1 MRRGQAMVEYVLAL
15 AALMLVV
22 VVMGYLVRAGY
33 RALHRT
39 ESMVSSE
46 YP

>member
-1 MRRGQAMVEYVLAL
+1 MVEYVLAL

-33 RALHRT
+33 KALYRT
-39 ESMVSSE
+39 EGLISSE